1 MRFDSKGYKDQM
13 IKQSNCDCRIVWNHT
28 IWYEITLWISSNW
41 QKYLSKWTNVMPK
54 LQKGWDLPDKTVAAL
69 HQECPVEWWGEVWA
83 MRLLVSVASNMLTPP
98 ASHHQGHW
106 PWNLQCHCQCQHG
119 GWQEKNGAWLLIV
132 DGFKLGWQLATQ
144 RRLGTDILSR
154 STMLA
159 ASFGRFHSSTSASQ
173 ILSIGHSP
181 KVRPITCV
189 SEHLIVSIFL
199 V

>member
-1 MRFDSKGYKDQM
+1 MKSYNM
-13 IKQSNCDCRIVWNHT
+13 IWNHT
-28 IWYEITLWISSNW
+28 LNFCKLTNVFVQMDKCICPIW
-41 QKYLSKWTNVMPK
+41 QMYLSNWTNVMSK
-54 LQKGWDLPDKTVAAL
+54 LQKGWDLPDKMVAAL

-119 GWQEKNGAWLLIV
+119 AWQEKNCAWLVIV

-159 ASFGRFHSSTSASQ
+159 ASFGRFHSSTLYIQLNTFNWSLTES
-173 ILSIGHSP
+173 
-181 KVRPITCV
+181 KTN
-189 SEHLIVSIFL
+189 HLCL
-199 V
+199 GTLNK